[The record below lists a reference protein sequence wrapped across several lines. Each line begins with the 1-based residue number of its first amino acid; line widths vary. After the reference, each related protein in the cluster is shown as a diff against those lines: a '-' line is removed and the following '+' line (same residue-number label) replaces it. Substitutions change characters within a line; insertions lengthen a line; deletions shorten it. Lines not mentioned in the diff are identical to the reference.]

1 MATSD
6 DKTHPNV
13 PYEICIMRHGIA
25 IRRGTDGSLDDSKRK
40 LTPEDREK
48 MEKIARGL
56 QRLNLDLDWIVTSPL
71 VRAVETAQ
79 IISDSFGSKVPLD
92 LCDALRPGEPAEKV
106 LQFLAKQPDRRRIML
121 VGHEPDLSMLAARL
135 LGAGRDAGLAFKKGG
150 CCLVLC
156 EQLSLK
162 MPGRLLWWMTP
173 RVLCAIS

>member
-1 MATSD
+1 MATSA
-6 DKTHPNV
+6 DKTQPNV
-13 PYEICIMRHGIA
+13 PYEICILRHGIA
-25 IRRGTDGSLDDSKRK
+25 IRRDADGSLDDSKRK
-40 LTPEDREK
+40 LTPEGREK

-156 EQLSLK
+156 DHLSLK

-173 RVLCAIS
+173 RVLCAV